1 MVERAEQTEFIE
13 DERSGKGHARDARE
27 GEALVSH
34 AQGAITAAKLT

>member
-13 DERSGKGHARDARE
+13 DERSGRSRARDAGE
-27 GEALVSH
+27 GEALVGH